1 MYILSKT
8 LSKNTFFNIQLKS
21 MSTLSYTD
29 FSKANGCL
37 KLHNINTKLTIL
49 EGLLKFQR
57 LRTNV
62 SQQEIFWDCYWSPAW
77 EGKTSTDIYI
87 RASLRCDHCKGKALE
102 PHTLA
107 PKETTYGVIHAWL
120 TLAVPLWSNRVVAL
134 NCAWKSLYLPPTQ
147 QSHLVSAFPYHT
159 ACCYTARC
167 ITRLNS

>member
-1 MYILSKT
+1 VYILSKT

-62 SQQEIFWDCYWSPAW
+62 SQQEIFWDCYWSATW

-87 RASLRCDHCKGKALE
+87 RTSLRCDHCKGKAL
-102 PHTLA
+102 
-107 PKETTYGVIHAWL
+107 V
-120 TLAVPLWSNRVVAL
+120 
-134 NCAWKSLYLPPTQ
+134 
-147 QSHLVSAFPYHT
+147 
-159 ACCYTARC
+159 
-167 ITRLNS
+167 